1 MSRRFTD
8 EHVETWRREG
18 VVMLPEFF
26 TPDEIEAVTGDFE
39 LVFPDRQG
47 APEAL
52 VKKKVDEIGAFNP
65 AQFKN
70 FENIPFDCS
79 TALNLLCVHPALV
92 ELARTALNTREIQL
106 YQSQAW
112 AKYTGEAD
120 FDQPF
125 HCDFGNHTLTVPSE
139 DECLN
144 SITFLIYFTDVT
156 EGHGPAHY
164 VTKTDS
170 ARACVPPSTFNDDLD
185 AQDQL
190 RTYERSTAAPAGSI
204 FAYGI
209 DVYHRGTNMTVPG
222 GYRYAVTS
230 CFKKAGNEA
239 IGYMAWQFQHT
250 KPWYRIF
257 DHATPDQ
264 LGCFGVPKPGDSFW
278 TEQTLSAAQ
287 LRYPNW
293 DMSPY
298 KDGLS

>member
-1 MSRRFTD
+1 MPDRFTD

-18 VVMLPEFF
+18 AVMLPEFF
-26 TPDEIEAVTGDFE
+26 TPNEIAAVTGDFE

-47 APEAL
+47 GHEAL
-52 VKKKVDEIGAFNP
+52 VKKKAGEIGAFNQ

-79 TALNLLCVHPALV
+79 PALNLLCVHPALV
-92 ELARTALNTREIQL
+92 ELARSALHTREIQL

-112 AKYTGEAD
+112 AKFTGEAD
-120 FDQPF
+120 FEQLF

-139 DECLN
+139 DECAN

-156 EGHGPAHY
+156 EDHGPTHY

-170 ARACVPPSTFNDDLD
+170 TRAGVPAATFSDDLD
-185 AQDQL
+185 LQDQL
-190 RTYERSTAAPAGSI
+190 RDYERTTAAPAGSI

-209 DVYHRGTNMTVPG
+209 DVYHRGTNLTVQG

-250 KPWYRIF
+250 KPWHRIF

-278 TEQTLSAAQ
+278 TEQTLIAAQ

-298 KDGLS
+298 KDGLY

>member
-8 EHVETWRREG
+8 EHIEIWRREG
-18 VVMLPEFF
+18 AVMLPEFF
-26 TPDEIEAVTGDFE
+26 TGEEIAAVTEDIE
-39 LVFPDRQG
+39 RVFPGRQG
-47 APEAL
+47 AGEVL
-52 VKKKVDEIGAFNP
+52 MQKETGEIGAFNQ

-79 TALNLLCVHPALV
+79 PALNLLCVHPALV
-92 ELARTALNTREIQL
+92 ELARAALNTREIQL

-112 AKYTGEAD
+112 AKFTGEAD

-139 DECLN
+139 DECDN
-144 SITFLIYFTDVT
+144 SITFLVYFTDVT
-156 EGHGPAHY
+156 EAHGPAHY

-170 ARACVPPSTFNDDLD
+170 ARAGVLPATFNDDLNL
-185 AQDQL
+185 QEEL
-190 RTYERSTAAPAGSI
+190 SRYERSTAAPAGSV

-209 DVYHRGTNMTVPG
+209 DVYHRGTNLTLPG
-222 GYRYAVTS
+222 GHRYAVTS
-230 CFKKAGNEA
+230 CFKRTGNEA

-250 KPWYRIF
+250 KPWHRIF

-264 LGCFGVPKPGDSFW
+264 LSCFGVARPGDSFW
-278 TEQTLSAAQ
+278 TEGTLKAAQ

-293 DMSPY
+293 DMSLY
-298 KDGLS
+298 KDSLG